1 VKEIKMHAPQTIPQP
16 KILVIQNDFV
26 AEMRLALEYAGRKG
40 HDREAIRDQIE
51 AILKAQGIG
60 AAILDTGLETE
71 AAATIA
77 DALLELEIP
86 FVFAGTEDGTEVPE
100 HVMAQTMSQHLANL
114 TVLGQSILGRPTYH

>member
-1 VKEIKMHAPQTIPQP
+1 MQAPQTTAQP
-16 KILVIQNDFV
+16 KILVIQNEFV
-26 AEMRLALEYAGRKG
+26 AEMRLALEYAGRQG
-40 HDREAIRDQIE
+40 HDPDAIRDQME

-77 DALLELEIP
+77 DALLDLEIP
-86 FVFAGTEDGTEVPE
+86 FVFAGTEDETEVPE
-100 HVMAQTMSQHLANL
+100 HVKSHTMAQDLANL

>member
-1 VKEIKMHAPQTIPQP
+1 MQAPQTTPQP
-16 KILVIQNDFV
+16 KILVIQNEFV
-26 AEMRLALEYAGRKG
+26 AEMRLALEYTGRKG
-40 HDREAIRDQIE
+40 GDPEAVRDQIE

-71 AAATIA
+71 AATTIA
-77 DALLELEIP
+77 DALLDLEIP

-100 HVMAQTMSQHLANL
+100 HVMAHTMAQHLANL